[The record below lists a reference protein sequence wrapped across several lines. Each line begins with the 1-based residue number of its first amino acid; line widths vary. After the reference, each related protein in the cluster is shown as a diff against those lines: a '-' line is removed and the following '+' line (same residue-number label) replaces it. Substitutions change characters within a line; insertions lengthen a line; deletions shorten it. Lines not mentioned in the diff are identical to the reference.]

1 MLDRIGARMLPL
13 LGGTLLFASPSRG
26 DDPAPVADK
35 DVTSYVDRRV
45 EEWQPTTDEKRFD
58 EIGWGTG
65 LLQTEELARKHE
77 RPLFLFTHDGK
88 MPLARGRGGALA
100 VRAGPLANV

>member
-1 MLDRIGARMLPL
+1 MLDRIGARLLPL
-13 LGGTLLFASPSRG
+13 LGGTLLLASPSVA

-58 EIGWGTG
+58 QIGWCTS
-65 LLQTEELARKHE
+65 LLQAEELARKHD
-77 RPLFLFTHDGK
+77 RPIFLFTHDGK
-88 MPLARGRGGALA
+88 MQVGRC
-100 VRAGPLANV
+100 